1 MNKETYDLIEGY
13 MLSSMD
19 DAAHDKEH
27 IYRVLY
33 TALDIAKTEEDVD
46 MDVLITACLLHDVGR
61 KEQFENPKLCHAQV
75 GAEKAKGFLLRNGF
89 DAEFAERVSECIRS
103 HRFRKDAPPK
113 SIEAKI
119 LFDSD
124 KVDVAGAL
132 GIARTLVYKGQVN
145 EPIYTMNEDGSVCDG
160 SDSDCDISF
169 LQEYKYKLER
179 LYSKFFTFRG
189 KEIAISRQK
198 AAVDFYNAL
207 LWEVSSAYDKG
218 RSALES
224 CINQ

>member
-75 GAEKAKGFLLRNGF
+75 GAEKARDSFFETDLMLNLL
-89 DAEFAERVSECIRS
+89 
-103 HRFRKDAPPK
+103 
-113 SIEAKI
+113 
-119 LFDSD
+119 
-124 KVDVAGAL
+124 
-132 GIARTLVYKGQVN
+132 
-145 EPIYTMNEDGSVCDG
+145 
-160 SDSDCDISF
+160 
-169 LQEYKYKLER
+169 
-179 LYSKFFTFRG
+179 
-189 KEIAISRQK
+189 
-198 AAVDFYNAL
+198 
-207 LWEVSSAYDKG
+207 SA
-218 RSALES
+218 
-224 CINQ
+224 